1 MKYDLLLKNTMIL
14 NPDGNVTEGQ
24 YLAIKDRRIAR
35 ITSEVV
41 PDSMA
46 AQVLDCTGKL
56 TMPGMVDGHTH
67 TSQQLL
73 RGRLADEYP
82 MIWTRFLVPFESTLH
97 SDDVYYSALLYCIQA
112 IKAGITGFAESGGRF
127 MERTIQA
134 AVETGMRAAVACSM
148 MDSGR
153 EITPQMLETKEEALD
168 RNDALYEAYQG
179 AGDGRIQVYY
189 GMRQVMTCHARIY
202 GSNCGAR
209 QRPAYRH
216 SRPSL

>member
-35 ITSEVV
+35 ITADVI

-134 AVETGMRAAVACSM
+134 AVETGMRAAVARSM

-168 RNDALYEAYQG
+168 RNDALYEACLLY
-179 AGDGRIQVYY
+179 
-189 GMRQVMTCHARIY
+189 T
-202 GSNCGAR
+202 S
-209 QRPAYRH
+209 
-216 SRPSL
+216 PSPRD